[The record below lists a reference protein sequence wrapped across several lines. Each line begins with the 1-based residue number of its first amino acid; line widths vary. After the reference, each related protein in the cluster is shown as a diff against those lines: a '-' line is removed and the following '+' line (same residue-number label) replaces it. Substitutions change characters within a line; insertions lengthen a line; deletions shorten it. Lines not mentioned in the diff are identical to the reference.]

1 MWEDLSGIYL
11 SARMQRIHV
20 DTDILNLLDADI
32 ILEREAKVADRKGSP
47 GRVLSDCRLAP
58 GCRIGA

>member
-1 MWEDLSGIYL
+1 MGGFIWNLLECED
-11 SARMQRIHV
+11 ATHNF
-20 DTDILNLLDADI
+20 DILNLLDADI

>member
-1 MWEDLSGIYL
+1 MGGFIWNLLECED
-11 SARMQRIHV
+11 AKHNF